1 MRLKLLGVPGYEIN
15 PWRSATDIERLLIE
29 GPHVPKVV
37 TELRELDASRYDASA
52 KCWTVAL
59 NSRNIFT
66 LDILSQGEFYHASSQ
81 YGQQS
86 LSETEL
92 FITKTVIG
100 KVLCS
105 GLWSHQRRSLIFKI
119 ARRRFIDAGEM
130 GIGKTL
136 STIRALMFWQKELQ
150 WGNGWWIAPNSGL
163 MALRTQMVKFG
174 AIETF
179 RSIKLLN
186 YHGLERAME
195 ESKEPPQILVFDECH
210 ALKNAATRR
219 TQLSMS
225 LTEEMEKKYG
235 KDCAVIGLTGTP
247 SPENY
252 FDWWSLCEV
261 IRPGWLK
268 ENSANKYKYRIA
280 NFGRGERIDGGTYPM
295 FQGWKQAEIELL
307 PKRLDGLV
315 HVTWKRD
322 CLDLPEKVYDVIT
335 IPCTPVHAKI
345 AKLVCKGA
353 ARAVEAQ
360 IRLKQLSDGFTVVH
374 DLERNTETIKTCET
388 PKDKILREILE
399 EYRDAAPHRIVI
411 YAAFHASVDKLF
423 SLLKEEGWNVWQGD
437 GRGQRFW
444 ISNEKNTT
452 NNGQQ
457 SSLPSEITEA
467 VFQDAERYP
476 QPIAFLGNPESF
488 GQSITLTPSPAII
501 YYSNTFKS
509 QYRVQSEDRIHRF
522 GASKTLGCKI
532 IDFVWLPTDRL
543 VLDRLKM
550 KRDAEVNTLEE
561 IEGLFNG

>member
-136 STIRALMFWQKELQ
+136 STIRALQFWQNELQ
-150 WGNGWWIAPNSGL
+150 WSNGWWVAPNSGL

-174 AIETF
+174 ALDTF
-179 RSIKLLN
+179 RSVKLLN
-186 YHGLERAME
+186 YHGLERALE
-195 ESKEPPQILVFDECH
+195 EAKEPPQTLVFDECH
-210 ALKNAATRR
+210 ALKNANTRR
-219 TQLSMS
+219 TQLAMS

-268 ENSANKYKYRIA
+268 ENSSNKYKYRIA
-280 NFGRGERIDGGTYPM
+280 NFGRGERIDGGSYPK
-295 FQGWKQAEIELL
+295 FEGWKQDQIELL
-307 PKRLDGLV
+307 PRRLDGLV

-322 CLDLPEKVYDVIT
+322 CLDLPEKVYEVVEL
-335 IPCTPVHAKI
+335 PFLPVHSRVAKVI
-345 AKLVCKGA
+345 AKTA
-353 ARAVEAQ
+353 SRAVEAQ
-360 IRLKQLSDGFTVVH
+360 IRLRQLSDGFRVSVSEDGRDDVTV
-374 DLERNTETIKTCET
+374 IET
-388 PKDKILREILE
+388 PKDAALRDILS

-411 YAAFHASVDKLF
+411 YAAFHASIDKLF
-423 SLLKEEGWNVWQGD
+423 KLLVEEKWNVWQGD
-437 GRGQRFW
+437 GRGQKFYFQEGW
-444 ISNEKNTT
+444 KNDTNQGISE
-452 NNGQQ
+452 
-457 SSLPSEITEA
+457 SI
-467 VFQDAERYP
+467 FQDANTHP

-522 GASKTLGCKI
+522 GADKERGCKI

-543 VLDRLKM
+543 VLDKLKS
-550 KRDAEVNTLEE
+550 KRDAEVTTLEE
-561 IEGLFNG
+561 IDALFEEGAAKKN